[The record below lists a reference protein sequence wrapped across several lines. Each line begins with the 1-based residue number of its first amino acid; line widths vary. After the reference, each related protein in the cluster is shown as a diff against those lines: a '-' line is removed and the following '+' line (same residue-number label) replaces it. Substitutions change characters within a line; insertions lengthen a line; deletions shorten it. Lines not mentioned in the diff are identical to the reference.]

1 MKIRVIL
8 AVLVCVLVTTPLLA
22 QGPPAQSGPHVF
34 RGEGEGWW
42 LYYADFN
49 RGYVAF
55 IGIDLVGACETGT
68 YESHWTYQ
76 DNFPPSEE
84 GVWVTQVKGDDV
96 PTSVWPLEILDY
108 YLDFCEYAGEYP
120 PFGEGTSDVI
130 QTDNDYQAWL
140 YDHNR
145 KNAYGLSAHGVL
157 TAPDGERM
165 IFNSHF
171 RCVYD
176 AGADTQK
183 CNVKI
188 TLN

>member
-8 AVLVCVLVTTPLLA
+8 AVLVCVFVSAPLLA

-42 LYYADFN
+42 WWFFDLK

-55 IGIDLVGACETGT
+55 IGVDLVAACETGIVD
-68 YESHWTYQ
+68 SRWTYQ
-76 DNFPPSEE
+76 DNYPPSEE
-84 GVWVTQVKGDDV
+84 GVWVSVVKGDDV

-108 YLDFCEYAGEYP
+108 SFCDYALEFLP
-120 PFGEGTSDVI
+120 IAEGTSDVV
-130 QTDNDYQAWL
+130 QTDNDVEAYL

-165 IFNSHF
+165 IFSGGIH
-171 RCVYD
+171 CVYD
-176 AGADTQK
+176 ADVDEQK
-183 CNVKI
+183 CKFKI
-188 TLN
+188 VLN